1 MCLAKESLLQKKAS
15 PPHATMASAGN
26 RWALL
31 PFYTA
36 PTHALSSA
44 ANFQGGG
51 GAWGVRG
58 RKHAKITKKNQQM
71 LEKKASDGEM
81 FWNVSF
87 RAFFLFFSPLFPFF
101 RIGVGR
107 RVGRLWMTIPILA
120 AGVFLSV
127 SIST

>member
-1 MCLAKESLLQKKAS
+1 MCLAKESILQKKAS

-51 GAWGVRG
+51 GARGVRG

-71 LEKKASDGEM
+71 LEKKASDGEK

-87 RAFFLFFSPLFPFF
+87 RAFFLFFFPRYFLF
-101 RIGVGR
+101 
-107 RVGRLWMTIPILA
+107 LELA
-120 AGVFLSV
+120 SV
-127 SIST
+127 DASVDSG